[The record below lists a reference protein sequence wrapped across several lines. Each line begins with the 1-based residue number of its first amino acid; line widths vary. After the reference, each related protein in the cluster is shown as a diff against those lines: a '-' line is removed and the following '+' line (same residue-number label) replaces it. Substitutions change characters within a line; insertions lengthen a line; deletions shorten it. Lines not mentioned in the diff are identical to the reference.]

1 MADTAL
7 LVMDVQ
13 RDIVDIVGGDPGY
26 LPRLGRA
33 IEGARAAGVHVIY
46 VTIALPPGD
55 PEVGPHNRVIANA
68 VRDGLFTEGA
78 AGTGIHPDIAPR
90 PGDAVVTKRRGSAF
104 SGSDFD
110 LVLRARGIDRL
121 VVTGIATSGVVLA
134 TLSSAFDLD
143 LGLTVLV
150 DACLDDDPELHRVLT
165 ERLFPRW
172 GDVITV
178 EEWLRTL
185 APR

>member
-1 MADTAL
+1 MAKSAL

-13 RDIVDIVGGDPGY
+13 QDIVDITDAGTEY
-26 LPRLGRA
+26 LARLSRA
-33 IEGARAAGVHVIY
+33 IGGARAADMAVIY
-46 VTIALPPGD
+46 VTIALPAGD
-55 PEVGPHNRVIANA
+55 PEVSPRNRVISGI

-78 AGTGIHPDIAPR
+78 AGTAVHHDVTPR

-110 LVLRARGIDRL
+110 LVLRARDIDSL
-121 VVTGIATSGVVLA
+121 VVTGIATSGVVLS
-134 TLSSAFDLD
+134 TLCSAVDRD

-150 DACLDDDPELHRVLT
+150 DACHDTDPELHRVLT
-165 ERLFPRW
+165 ENLFPRW

-178 EEWLRTL
+178 EDWLKTL
-185 APR
+185 AS

>member
-1 MADTAL
+1 MPKSAL

-13 RDIVDIVGGDPGY
+13 RDIVDITDAGPGY
-26 LPRLGRA
+26 LSRLGTA
-33 IEGARAAGVHVIY
+33 IEGARAADIPVIY

-55 PEVGPHNRVIANA
+55 PEVGPYNRVITSA

-78 AGTGIHPDIAPR
+78 PGTGIHPDVAPR

-110 LVLRARGIDRL
+110 LVLRARGIDSL

-172 GDVITV
+172 GDVIAV
-178 EEWLRTL
+178 EDWLKTL
-185 APR
+185 AAR